1 MIQFNINK
9 FHVEHVYMKYITK
22 SLGGSMSVLDTT
34 NTSDKEK
41 FKKIEIPT
49 HVADVFIR
57 EYMMSRF
64 IKPILT
70 AVCYYGDTVVGLELH
85 PMGNAGQEYVETLF
99 GKKYWESNIVR
110 NINGMITEKTAEGRW
125 FIDGSVV
132 YQFNDKAPV
141 DLSKDKRFQALE
153 VDAFRMSDFNMS
165 TIVPNVRTCIAYQ
178 AENGST
184 TISPPIWRTMGSIGD
199 KKVDHLSE
207 DDAITLGIT
216 EHQFDKV
223 ERLLA
228 VNLNFAL
235 RAGKV
240 LTDHFGYDSIEPL
253 RLDNLMIQLK
263 TVNLSKIDKSI
274 KSTHDIGLK
283 FTHAIAWVIGLGA
296 RDMTLES
303 YTAVRSILRYL
314 TSRGIVYKSAL
325 SKTNVFHKDMDMKDV
340 PLLDSSKLSE
350 MRTANKDEIA
360 DILSDDVEL
369 RLTQE
374 G

>member
-1 MIQFNINK
+1 MIEFDINK
-9 FHVEHVYMKYITK
+9 FRVEHVYMKYITK
-22 SLGGSMSVLDTT
+22 SLGGSMSVLDTD
-34 NTSDKEK
+34 NTSDTEK
-41 FKKIEIPT
+41 FKKISIPT

-57 EYMMSRF
+57 EYLMSRF

-70 AVCYYGDTVVGLELH
+70 AVCYYEDTVVGLELH
-85 PMGNAGQEYVETLF
+85 PAGNAGQEYVETLF

-110 NINGMITEKTAEGRW
+110 NINKTITEKTAEGRW

-132 YQFNDKAPV
+132 YKFNEKPPV

-153 VDAFRMSDFNMS
+153 VDAYRMSDFNMS
-165 TIVPNVRTCIAYQ
+165 TITPNVRTCIAYQ

-207 DDAITLGIT
+207 DDALTLGIS

-223 ERLLA
+223 DRLLA

-263 TVNLSKIDKSI
+263 TVNLPKIDKSI
-274 KSTHDIGLK
+274 KQTHDIGLK
-283 FTHAIAWVIGLGA
+283 FTHAVAWVIGLGA
-296 RDMTLES
+296 RNMTLES

-314 TSRGIVYKSAL
+314 TSHGIVYKSSL

-340 PLLDSSKLSE
+340 PLFDASE
-350 MRTANKDEIA
+350 IGKMRTANQLEIA
-360 DILSDDVEL
+360 EMLSNEKDLD
-369 RLTQE
+369 LTQE